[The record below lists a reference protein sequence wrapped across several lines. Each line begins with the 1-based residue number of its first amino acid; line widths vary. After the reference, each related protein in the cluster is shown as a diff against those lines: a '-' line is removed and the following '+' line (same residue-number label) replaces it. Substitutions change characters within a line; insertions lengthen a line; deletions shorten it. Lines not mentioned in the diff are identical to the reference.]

1 MKEKLEEIKL
11 LLHHNYLQINFED
24 NKLQLPIRAA
34 KLIHDMYEVRQ
45 AENERK
51 DIEHYTDEYN
61 NYSYDIDVFL
71 MNLKHSNILQWFT
84 KKILPLK
91 ISKNGRK

>member
-1 MKEKLEEIKL
+1 MKEKLKEIKL

-51 DIEHYTDEYN
+51 DIEHYTDDYN

-71 MNLKHSNILQWFT
+71 MNIKNSNILRWFT